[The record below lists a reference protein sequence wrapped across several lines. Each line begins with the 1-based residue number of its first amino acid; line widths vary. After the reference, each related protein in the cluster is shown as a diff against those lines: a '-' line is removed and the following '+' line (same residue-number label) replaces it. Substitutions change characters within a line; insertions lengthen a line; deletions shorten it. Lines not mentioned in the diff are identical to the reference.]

1 MKVRRWLPLQAGLL
15 AAGVVLGFS
24 SGALGAVI
32 PLSTLVAPGALPVP
46 SADGSVVFSGFSYT
60 PTVNAPPANAIN
72 IITDASNPTGLWI
85 QGPFSVINGDELD
98 ALLGFVASV
107 TAPDVNVQFVGA
119 EMEILVSDAHGYK
132 AGPPS
137 SRSHALI
144 TESIKSSPSN
154 SPATQLTVFDG
165 ADDGPGPDLKFDSES
180 LAGFGRQIRVLKDI
194 SVRSVAIPNTATFA
208 HVSLFS
214 QSFQIPEPTTGLLL
228 LSLAA
233 AVLRR
238 RR

>member
-1 MKVRRWLPLQAGLL
+1 MKVRKWFALHAGLL

-32 PLSTLVAPGALPVP
+32 PLSALLAPGATTP
-46 SADGSVVFSGFSYT
+46 SADGSILFGEFSYI

-72 IITDASNPTGLWI
+72 IITDVSNPKGLWI
-85 QGPFSVINGDELD
+85 QGPFSVVNGDELD

-107 TAPDVNVQFVGA
+107 TAPDLSVEFVGA

-144 TESIKSSPSN
+144 TESIKSSPTN

-165 ADDGPGPDLKFDSES
+165 ADDGPGPDLKLDSES
-180 LAGFGRQIRVLKDI
+180 LAGFGREIRVLKDI
-194 SVRSVAIPNTATFA
+194 SVRSVFVDGQATFA

-214 QSFQIPEPTTGLLL
+214 QNFQIPEPTTGLLL

-238 RR
+238 R